1 MPKLKPGLDMMLVK
15 PLVIDR
21 ETFAESR
28 SWEFAFLGLSS
39 VLKVLGT
46 YHISNDIVCRPIR
59 LGFAH
64 CER

>member
-1 MPKLKPGLDMMLVK
+1 MPKLESRLDVMLVK

-28 SWEFAFLGLSS
+28 SWELAFLGLRSA
-39 VLKVLGT
+39 LKGLGT
-46 YHISNDIVCRPIR
+46 YHFSDDVVCRPIR
-59 LGFAH
+59 LRFAH

>member
-1 MPKLKPGLDMMLVK
+1 MPKFEPRLDVMLVK

-28 SWEFAFLGLSS
+28 SWELAFLGLSS
-39 VLKVLGT
+39 AMQGPGA
-46 YHISNDIVCRPIR
+46 YHIPDNIVCRPIGF
-59 LGFAH
+59 GFAN